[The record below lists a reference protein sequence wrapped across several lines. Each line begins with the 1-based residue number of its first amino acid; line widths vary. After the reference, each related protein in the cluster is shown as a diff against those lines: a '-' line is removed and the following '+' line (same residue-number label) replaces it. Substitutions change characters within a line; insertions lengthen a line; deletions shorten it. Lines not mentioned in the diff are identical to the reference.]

1 MGAIIYS
8 FNQTFHLKHHMVV
21 LECDSYVTELH
32 ACDIIIKDFVIK
44 KGELFMPDPVFGST
58 LFWLVEFI
66 LRSPMIT

>member
-1 MGAIIYS
+1 
-8 FNQTFHLKHHMVV
+8 MVV